1 MQKWMMKYQAL
12 NEDKIVPLLNICT
25 VRNRANIKA
34 GSHKIPLLE
43 SEICAGNVFSKSI

>member
-1 MQKWMMKYQAL
+1 MLFRAVLGPQQ
-12 NEDKIVPLLNICT
+12 
-25 VRNRANIKA
+25 NRANVKA